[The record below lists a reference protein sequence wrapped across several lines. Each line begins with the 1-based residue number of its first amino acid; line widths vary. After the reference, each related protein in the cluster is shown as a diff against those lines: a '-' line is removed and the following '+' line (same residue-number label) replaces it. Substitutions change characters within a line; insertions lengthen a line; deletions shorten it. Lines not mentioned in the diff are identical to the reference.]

1 MRLDPLGLKEC
12 SSWTDGGWFEKP
24 GHPAFDGCWIHTPL
38 NGCCLPEFEF
48 LENHDK
54 IKGEPAPVLYV
65 GSGFDC
71 HIRLPGTFPSRICR
85 FMKHNSSWFL
95 EALLPKYQIHLQG
108 ASLEVGQQE
117 PLKDGDI
124 INLHPPADD
133 AVYVIHLDF
142 AGSPKSGEDY
152 PNKYPARFPCR
163 SSLLDAPEAPEELRR
178 LAWQTDQMRR
188 RSENDQV
195 RVADWSNFSQY
206 VKQHYLKHGIEC
218 TSWKEQGRG
227 RPWDAKP
234 ASFPARALPKW
245 ISELLDVEQPL
256 VGLSHRAL
264 PFASALRASGYEE
277 RLQKPMS
284 EPLCVEG
291 DANLADA
298 VEPER
303 VLDQSLVVKEPPV
316 EENPWLQMPI
326 HAWLE
331 SIDDSL
337 FMLQYCEQIVSNFD
351 SLKQIHDIYFRDGS
365 SIDAQFYKAAGITK
379 LGHKRIIEKWFREKC
394 SSEQA
399 AGSCPKQ
406 LK

>member
-1 MRLDPLGLKEC
+1 MGPTYRNNPYIFQTSNTHGWVQPAIMIFCSICAFQVPPWARRGKCSMRLDPLGLKEC

-163 SSLLDAPEAPEELRR
+163 LEPRE
-178 LAWQTDQMRR
+178 
-188 RSENDQV
+188 
-195 RVADWSNFSQY
+195 
-206 VKQHYLKHGIEC
+206 
-218 TSWKEQGRG
+218 TSWCKTV
-227 RPWDAKP
+227 A
-234 ASFPARALPKW
+234 FP
-245 ISELLDVEQPL
+245 E
-256 VGLSHRAL
+256 
-264 PFASALRASGYEE
+264 
-277 RLQKPMS
+277 
-284 EPLCVEG
+284 
-291 DANLADA
+291 
-298 VEPER
+298 
-303 VLDQSLVVKEPPV
+303 
-316 EENPWLQMPI
+316 
-326 HAWLE
+326 
-331 SIDDSL
+331 
-337 FMLQYCEQIVSNFD
+337 
-351 SLKQIHDIYFRDGS
+351 
-365 SIDAQFYKAAGITK
+365 
-379 LGHKRIIEKWFREKC
+379 
-394 SSEQA
+394 
-399 AGSCPKQ
+399 
-406 LK
+406 

>member
-1 MRLDPLGLKEC
+1 MWNSLLLVSHTEPCRLRAPC
-12 SSWTDGGWFEKP
+12 
-24 GHPAFDGCWIHTPL
+24 GHLAMNL
-38 NGCCLPEFEF
+38 
-48 LENHDK
+48 
-54 IKGEPAPVLYV
+54 GEPITIFLLKPPTNN
-65 GSGFDC
+65 SGVFV
-71 HIRLPGTFPSRICR
+71 S
-85 FMKHNSSWFL
+85 
-95 EALLPKYQIHLQG
+95 
-108 ASLEVGQQE
+108 
-117 PLKDGDI
+117 
-124 INLHPPADD
+124 NL
-133 AVYVIHLDF
+133 
-142 AGSPKSGEDY
+142 
-152 PNKYPARFPCR
+152 
-163 SSLLDAPEAPEELRR
+163 
-178 LAWQTDQMRR
+178 T
-188 RSENDQV
+188 
-195 RVADWSNFSQY
+195 SQ
-206 VKQHYLKHGIEC
+206 
-218 TSWKEQGRG
+218 
-227 RPWDAKP
+227 
-234 ASFPARALPKW
+234 
-245 ISELLDVEQPL
+245 
-256 VGLSHRAL
+256 
-264 PFASALRASGYEE
+264 EE